1 MFKGDVFMKV
11 KTRNLIGFMA
21 VIVVLI
27 VILISIIKI
36 YGIDISVS
44 LETWHGR
51 CIVLQIIHGNEGYE
65 ISYCIVWSS

>member
-1 MFKGDVFMKV
+1 MLKGDGVMKV

-44 LETWHGR
+44 LAYG
-51 CIVLQIIHGNEGYE
+51 L
-65 ISYCIVWSS
+65 SYRLHVATKGIQY